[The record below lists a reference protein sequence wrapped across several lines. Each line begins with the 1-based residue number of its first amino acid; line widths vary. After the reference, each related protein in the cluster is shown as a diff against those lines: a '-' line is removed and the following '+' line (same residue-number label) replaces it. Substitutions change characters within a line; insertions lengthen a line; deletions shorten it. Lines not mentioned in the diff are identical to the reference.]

1 VAAGPRSAHN
11 EVGQRGEALKV
22 LPEYPRPQMAREDWQ
37 NLNGVWDYAITDK
50 DAPAPKQWA
59 GQILVPFPVQS
70 ALSGVMTNVSENQR
84 LWYLRRFE
92 IPRRWKGKRV
102 LLNFGAVDWETKV
115 WVNGKEV
122 GKHQGGYDGFSF
134 DITETLHAK
143 SENEIL
149 VSVWDPT
156 DAGPQPRGKQVRKP
170 GGIWYTPT
178 SGIWQT
184 VWLEP
189 VGEAHLD
196 QLKITPNLDESSVTV
211 QGHAVTTGRKP
222 SFKVE
227 VLDGRKVVQHGQVEV
242 MLSTRSIPPQ
252 IAPSIKLPVPQPKGW
267 SPEAPHIY
275 GLRVTLM

>member
-1 VAAGPRSAHN
+1 MTRWAK
-11 EVGQRGEALKV
+11 EVKPSKV
-22 LPEYPRPQMAREDWQ
+22 LPEYPRPQMARGDWQ

-115 WVNGKEV
+115 WVNDKEV

-143 SENEIL
+143 SENEIR

-170 GGIWYTPT
+170 GGIQVRPPAASGRRCGWSRWVRRTSIVEDHPT
-178 SGIWQT
+178 ST
-184 VWLEP
+184 NP
-189 VGEAHLD
+189 
-196 QLKITPNLDESSVTV
+196 
-211 QGHAVTTGRKP
+211 P
-222 SFKVE
+222 SPCR
-227 VLDGRKVVQHGQVEV
+227 DMR
-242 MLSTRSIPPQ
+242 
-252 IAPSIKLPVPQPKGW
+252 
-267 SPEAPHIY
+267 
-275 GLRVTLM
+275 